1 MVRLEDVRVGGHGPW
16 SFHVAE
22 GESVAVVAGSSW
34 TRLALL
40 ALLTG
45 RRPPA
50 TGRLTLLGED
60 LYAAPEARA
69 IALFRE
75 VGVVRE
81 GGGLISNL
89 RAWENILL
97 PVSYHAGLTGDE
109 ILPRVRGSFERLGLQ
124 GDALA
129 SCLDSLPGLLPE
141 HWRRIVGLVR
151 ALVMEPRLL
160 LYEAVFDGLPVGLT
174 RAVAELTASFHD
186 GRAGRTSVFVVT
198 DAAGASQLTAR
209 RTIELQG
216 D

>member
-1 MVRLEDVRVGGHGPW
+1 VVRLEDVRVGGHGPW
-16 SFHVAE
+16 SFQVEE
-22 GESVAVVAGSSW
+22 GERVAVVAGSSW
-34 TRLALL
+34 ARLALL
-40 ALLTG
+40 SLLTG

-50 TGRLTLLGED
+50 TGRLALLGEE
-60 LYAAPEARA
+60 LYTAAEARA
-69 IALFRE
+69 LALFRE

-89 RAWENILL
+89 RAWENVLL

-109 ILPRVRGSFERLGLQ
+109 ILPRVQGYFERLGLQ

-151 ALVMEPRLL
+151 ALVMEPRLM
-160 LYEAVFDGLPVGLT
+160 LYEAVLDGLPVGLA
-174 RAVAELTASFHD
+174 RVVAELTASFHE
-186 GRAGRTSVFVVT
+186 GRPGRTSVFVVT
-198 DAAGASQLTAR
+198 DAAGASQLAAE
-209 RTIELQG
+209 RTIELRG